1 MITAMSGTERKIA
14 EKFLSKDGLSR
25 FTAAD
30 FGCVCGVKRRAER
43 ERFLVDV
50 EITVMVG
57 DAGVGLVGGCRAEI
71 GISALHMQQVLG
83 EVVAAE
89 RKRAVRRCRDTER
102 GRGPCGLLAGKRVV
116 QKRRGKVVPFD
127 LCRAAASMDARTCAR
142 VSGRSVRVVPSSSA
156 YSATAL

>member
-1 MITAMSGTERKIA
+1 MSGTERKIA

-57 DAGVGLVGGCRAEI
+57 DAGVGLVGSCRAEV

-127 LCRAAASMDARTCAR
+127 LRRAAEENGDMLCRRLNGRAHMRARF
-142 VSGRSVRVVPSSSA
+142 VPSSSA